1 MHKAAYM
8 AWHGMTY
15 FQTHALHATH
25 AYIYL
30 ELAGYKYKALSQAT
44 RPIPRHAVLLPFGL
58 KPALQLTHI
67 DAW

>member
-44 RPIPRHAVLLPFGL
+44 R
-58 KPALQLTHI
+58 
-67 DAW
+67 